1 MRKKVLITG
10 GSGLLALNWAIT
22 DKHKYDIT
30 LSYHKR
36 KFIIEG
42 VNLIKL
48 DLENYQNLIFD
59 LVKLSPDFIVNTAGL
74 TNIENCENFPNRAIK
89 SNIEIAK
96 NLSKA
101 CKYLKIPFVHISTDH
116 LFDGKKILYTEKD
129 KSNPLN
135 IYAKTKA
142 KAEKEVLKN
151 YRESLIIRT
160 NFFCWGTDYRKSF
173 SDFIIQN
180 LEKNKNIYLF
190 NDVYFTPIFTGSL
203 IQVIN
208 SLITKKSFGIYN
220 VSGNE
225 RISKYKFG
233 LRLAKI
239 FNLNSS
245 LIKSISLTKKKKLTI
260 RPKEMSLDN
269 LHAVKA
275 IGKKFN
281 NLNQDIL
288 NLKKQRHKY
297 ESILKPFIPYGKHYI
312 DSDDIKSVNKILEYG
327 WLTQGP
333 KVIEFERKIAKYVG
347 AKYAVSTTSCTAG
360 LHLAYTAIN
369 IKKNDNLITTPIT
382 FVSTAN
388 TALMNGAK
396 VIFADVDKNSINI
409 SVKEIKKIVK
419 NYKGKIKAITPVHFG
434 GAPCEMKEIKYIAD
448 KINADVIEDAAH
460 ALGSRYKNGKR
471 VGSCAY
477 SLMTVFSFH
486 PVKAIATGEGGMIT
500 TNDESIYKTLL
511 RLRSH
516 GINKLDDNYINKKN
530 AFTNNKFN
538 PWYYEMQSIGFHYR
552 LNDIQCAL
560 GISQLMKLNKFLKK
574 RKSISNYYDKKLSNH
589 KKITIIQKQYR
600 DKSSHHLYIIK
611 VKFSKNNSRQEVM
624 NKLLKNGIGTQV
636 HYIPLPMHPYY
647 SNLGFK
653 MNDFPNAKEYYS
665 EALSLPIYYELS
677 KEQQDKIINCLKEN
691 I

>member
-1 MRKKVLITG
+1 M
-10 GSGLLALNWAIT
+10 LALNWAIA
-22 DKHKYDIT
+22 DKHKYDII

-42 VNLIKL
+42 VNSIKLNLEDYKKLIFNLIK
-48 DLENYQNLIFD
+48 I
-59 LVKLSPDFIVNTAGL
+59 SPDVIINTAGL
-74 TNIENCENFPNRAIK
+74 TNIENCENFPNLAEK
-89 SNIEIAK
+89 SNVVIAK

-101 CKYLKIPFVHISTDH
+101 CKDLKIPFVHISTDH
-116 LFDGKKILYTEKD
+116 LFNGKKIYYSEKD
-129 KSNPLN
+129 KTNPLN
-135 IYAKTKA
+135 IYSKTKA

-151 YRESLIIRT
+151 YKKSLIIRT

-180 LEKNKNIYLF
+180 LEKKKNIYLF

-203 IQVIN
+203 IKAIN
-208 SLITKKSFGIYN
+208 SLITKKSFGVFNI
-220 VSGNE
+220 SGNE
-225 RISKYKFG
+225 RISKFEFG

-239 FNLNSS
+239 FNLNTS
-245 LIKSISLTKKKKLTI
+245 LIKSISLNDNKKLTI
-260 RPKEMSLDN
+260 RPKEMSLN
-269 LHAVKA
+269 NIFAVKK

-281 NLNQDIL
+281 NLNKDIL
-288 NLKKQRHKY
+288 TLKKQRRKY
-297 ESILKPFIPYGKHYI
+297 ENILKPFIPYGKHYI
-312 DSDDIKSVNKILEYG
+312 DNDDIKSVNKILKYG

-347 AKYAVSTTSCTAG
+347 SKYAVSTTSCTAG

-369 IKKNDNLITTPIT
+369 MKKNDILITTPIT

-396 VIFADVDKNSINI
+396 VIFADIDKNSINI
-409 SVKEIKKIVK
+409 SIKEIKKIVK
-419 NYKGKIKAITPVHFG
+419 KYKGKIKAITPVHFG
-434 GAPCEMKEIKYIAD
+434 GAPCEMKEIKDIAEH
-448 KINADVIEDAAH
+448 INADVIEDAAH
-460 ALGSRYKNGKR
+460 ALGSRYSNGKR

-500 TNDESIYKTLL
+500 TNDEEIYKTLL

-516 GINKLDDNYINKKN
+516 GINKLDDNYLNRKN

-552 LNDIQCAL
+552 LNDMQCAL
-560 GISQLMKLNKFLKK
+560 GISQLEKLNKFLKK
-574 RKSISNYYDKKLSNH
+574 RKSISNYYDKKFANNQ
-589 KKITIIQKQYR
+589 KITTIQKKYR

-611 VKFSKNNSRQEVM
+611 VKFSKNNSRQQIM
-624 NKLLKNGIGTQV
+624 NKLLKRGIGTQV

-647 SNLGFK
+647 SNLGFDINK
-653 MNDFPNAKEYYS
+653 FPNAKEYYS
-665 EALSLPIYYELS
+665 EALSLPIYYDLS
-677 KEQQDKIINCLKEN
+677 REQQDKIINCLKE
-691 I
+691 IL